1 MNDISLDYIMLSRHA
16 AGLCAFVLVA
26 RHGQLSAAARELR
39 ISQPGLSQRLK
50 SLEESLQI
58 TLFERTHR
66 GVRLTAQGADL
77 LAAVDP
83 LLGNL
88 AGSFRRFA
96 NRNRTPS
103 VLVSVDFAFASFWL
117 LPRLARLR
125 EAIRPIDISML
136 TSQLPELAAGL
147 SVDLTI
153 RMAEEDDVDPGET
166 KLMDERVSAVCSP
179 DFLARHP
186 GLATPADLVGLPLL
200 SLATPPASHWFDWGG
215 WFAHFGI
222 EARAASERT
231 SFTSYD
237 IVVRAAEAGL
247 GVALGWHGLIDESLA
262 RGDLVPAVPDVAT
275 SRRGYFIRMSQ
286 DVPTAAARRVHDWIL
301 GEAGGDTGIDGKDAS
316 SR

>member
-1 MNDISLDYIMLSRHA
+1 MSDISLDYIMMSRHA

-26 RHGQLSAAARELR
+26 HHGQLSAAARELR

-50 SLEESLQI
+50 NLEDSLQV

-66 GVRLTAQGADL
+66 GVRLTEQGAEL
-77 LAAVDP
+77 LATVEP

-88 AGSFRRFA
+88 AANFRRFTH
-96 NRNRTPS
+96 RKRTPS

-125 EAIRPIDISML
+125 DAIHPIDISML
-136 TSQLPELAAGL
+136 TSQQPELAAGL

-153 RMAEEDDVDPGET
+153 RMAEGDDIEARET

-179 DFLARHP
+179 EFLADHP
-186 GLATPADLVGLPLL
+186 GLRAPADLVGLPLL
-200 SLATPPASHWFDWGG
+200 SLATPPTSHWHDWGS

-222 EARAASERT
+222 EAHSHGERT

-237 IVVRAAEAGL
+237 IVVRAAQAGL
-247 GVALGWHGLIDESLA
+247 GVALGWHGLIDELLA
-262 RGDLVPAVPDVAT
+262 HGELVPAVPDVAA
-275 SRRGYFIRMSQ
+275 SGRGYFIHMGQETPS
-286 DVPTAAARRVHDWIL
+286 PAANRVHDWIL
-301 GEAGGDTGIDGKDAS
+301 EEVSGRAKSTG
-316 SR
+316 